1 MADAGINDIS
11 KRSNINKV
19 LDVMLS
25 KFRLDLTD
33 EQGITILFDHHHHHH
48 LIIIII
54 IKLITFSLD

>member
-33 EQGITILFDHHHHHH
+33 EQGKHNHYFFFD
-48 LIIIII
+48 IYYDYIQ
-54 IKLITFSLD
+54 LITFLLA

>member
-33 EQGITILFDHHHHHH
+33 EQGITILSYHHHH
-48 LIIIII
+48 LIIII

>member
-33 EQGITILFDHHHHHH
+33 EQGNAISSF
-48 LIIIII
+48 III
-54 IKLITFSLD
+54 LLLLLLLLLLS

>member
-33 EQGITILFDHHHHHH
+33 EQGKHYHPF
-48 LIIIII
+48 IIIF
-54 IKLITFSLD
+54 LLS